1 MKHHDVLIVDEGEG
15 YAAMLSNQQLE
26 LRGFSYI
33 TCNDSHS
40 RRHYKKAIFFVDC
53 FGFAD
58 TGIYGSQVLFQIK
71 TIVPE
76 NLSIKGGVNGL

>member
-15 YAAMLSNQQLE
+15 YAAMLSNQQLN
-26 LRGFSYI
+26 
-33 TCNDSHS
+33 C
-40 RRHYKKAIFFVDC
+40 VDY

-76 NLSIKGGVNGL
+76 NLPITGGVNGL